1 LRRLDMPKKT
11 GKGLLE
17 RAPHIVRRKSI
28 DPEGSD
34 PYLNKDAPDD
44 MALCRRCGAVY
55 HEKRWYKR
63 EDLPGKLA
71 GSPNTALVLCPGCQK
86 VRDKYAEGYLSIEGQ
101 FVEEHGDEI
110 MNVIENK
117 EGLQA
122 YINPLEQ
129 IVEIKRFDGHIEV
142 QTTTEKLAQ
151 RIGQILQKAFSG
163 ELVYKWSK
171 DKSLARIIWTR
182 D

>member
-1 LRRLDMPKKT
+1 MSKKT

-17 RAPHIVRRKSI
+17 RAPHIVRRKTA
-28 DPEGSD
+28 DAEETD
-34 PYLNKDAPDD
+34 PYRSKEAPDD

-55 HEKRWYKR
+55 HEKRWYTR
-63 EDLPGKLA
+63 DELPGKLA
-71 GSPNTALVLCPGCQK
+71 GAPNTALVFCPGCQK
-86 VRDKYAEGYLSIEGQ
+86 VKDKYAEGYLTIEGR
-101 FVEEHGDEI
+101 FVEEHGNEI
-110 MNVIENK
+110 MSIIENK

-129 IVEIKRFDGHIEV
+129 IVEIKRFDGRIEV

-163 ELVYKWSK
+163 ELVYRWSG
-171 DKSLARIIWTR
+171 DKSLARITWTR

>member
-1 LRRLDMPKKT
+1 MSKKT

-17 RAPHIVRRKSI
+17 RAPHIVRRKTV
-28 DPEGSD
+28 DTAGAD
-34 PYLNKDAPDD
+34 PYLNKEAPDD
-44 MALCRRCGAVY
+44 MSLCRRCGAVY

-63 EDLPGKLA
+63 EELPGKLA
-71 GSPNTALVLCPGCQK
+71 TAPNTGLVFCPGCQK
-86 VRDKYAEGYLSIEGQ
+86 VKDKYAEGYLTIEGR

-110 MNVIENK
+110 MSVIENK
-117 EGLQA
+117 EGLQSH
-122 YINPLEQ
+122 INPLEQ

-151 RIGQILQKAFSG
+151 RIGQILQKSFSG
-163 ELVYKWSK
+163 ELVYKWSR
-171 DKSLARIIWTR
+171 DKSLARIVWTR